1 MRYLLVSY
9 SILLILPYSHRLP
22 LRGITMDYKNKL
34 IRFTSNRVWRSYTGG
49 KILDEMEQKSNPED
63 SHFPEDWIG
72 STTQAI
78 NPGREDVVEGI
89 SQASVGDET
98 IRFDEL
104 IALDPS
110 YFLGQQHT
118 EAFDTNPMLLVKFL
132 DSSVRL
138 HFQAHPTAEFARE
151 HLNSNHGK
159 AEGYYILDV
168 REGTTDPY
176 VYVGFQF
183 PPSREDFKEMI
194 ETQNIEAMEACFE
207 KVPVKPGDCLFIPG
221 GSPHAIGEGILMVE
235 IMEPSDWAVRFEFSK
250 SGYTMPEEA
259 RFMKRDLEFCMNV
272 FDFTQ
277 LSVQQAIE
285 KFHQPA
291 KVTHQ
296 YSDDSFQETL
306 IDKSV
311 TDKFRVKKS
320 TISGTV
326 KKTEKD
332 FYIGIV
338 TSGECSI
345 TIGEETTQLKKLD
358 RFFCPAGVDAVSII
372 SEQGVEILES
382 YPPIIS

>member
-1 MRYLLVSY
+1 MNY
-9 SILLILPYSHRLP
+9 
-22 LRGITMDYKNKL
+22 TNKL
-34 IRFTSNRVWRSYTGG
+34 VRFTPNRVWRSYTGG
-49 KILDEMEQKSNPED
+49 KILDEMEQKSEPED

-72 STTQAI
+72 STTQAV
-78 NPGREDVVEGI
+78 NPDRNNTVEGI
-89 SQASVGDET
+89 SYASVGDET

-110 YFLGQQHT
+110 YFLGKQHT
-118 EAFDTNPMLLVKFL
+118 EVFDSNPMLLVKFL

-151 HLNSNHGK
+151 HLDSNHGK

-176 VYVGFQF
+176 VYVGFQH
-183 PPSREDFKEMI
+183 PPSRSDFKTMI
-194 ETQNIEAMEACFE
+194 ETQNIDAMEACFE

-259 RFMKRDLEFCMNV
+259 RFMKRDLEFCMDV

-277 LSVQQAIE
+277 LSVAQAIE

-291 KVTHQ
+291 KVERH

-306 IDKSV
+306 IDENV

-320 TISGTV
+320 TISGTIE
-326 KKTEKD
+326 KAEKD
-332 FYIGIV
+332 FYIGIIV
-338 TSGECSI
+338 TGECII
-345 TIGEETTQLKKLD
+345 TIGEETTPLKKLD
-358 RFFCPAGVDAVSII
+358 RFFCPAGIDVATI
-372 SEQGVEILES
+372 STESGVEILEC
-382 YPPIIS
+382 YPPAVK